1 MIKVYLPVGIQACG
15 KSTWSKEEVRKDPEG
30 TVRICR
36 DDLRNMMNGCHFS
49 DGNEK
54 LITAARDAIFVHA
67 LKRGKNVILDETNLN
82 PRNFQDACRI
92 VRSVGVEAM
101 VMEKPFYIEL
111 EDALERNSKR
121 EGTARIPDDVVK
133 EFWKKSGGKQHKFY
147 KPKVEVIQPSLLM
160 ENEGLVT
167 QDIGLPKAIICDLDG
182 TISLF
187 NTKERKF
194 YPQAHTRDP
203 YNAVNCDQDSPNP
216 AVVAVVEAFYNIGHK
231 IIFASG
237 REDCYRPQTELF
249 LNTYTKVKDYSLVM
263 RKTGDQ
269 RKDSIIKK
277 EIFDQHIKDKYYVE
291 FILDDRTQVCELWRN
306 QLGLPCFQ
314 VNWGDF

>member
-36 DDLRNMMNGCHFS
+36 DDLRNMMNGYHFS

-101 VMEKPFYIEL
+101 VMEKPFYVEL
-111 EDALERNSKR
+111 EEALERNSKR
-121 EGTARIPDDVVK
+121 EGTARIPDDVIRT
-133 EFWKKSGGKQHKFY
+133 FWKKSGGKQHKFY
-147 KPKVEVIQPSLLM
+147 NPKVEVIQPGHDDVEAIAVEQNPNL
-160 ENEGLVT
+160 E
-167 QDIGLPKAIICDLDG
+167 KAIICDLDG

-187 NTKERKF
+187 NTRERKLH
-194 YPQAHTRDP
+194 PGAHVRSP
-203 YNAVNCDQDSPNP
+203 YDASNCDQDSPNVP
-216 AVVAVVEAFYNIGHK
+216 VIEVVNNFYEKGYK
-231 IIFASG
+231 IIFCSG
-237 REDCYRPQTELF
+237 REDMYRPQTETF
-249 LNTYTKVKDYSLVM
+249 LNTYTNVKYSLFM

-277 EIFDQHIKDKYYVE
+277 EIFEADIKDKYNILFV
-291 FILDDRTQVCELWRN
+291 LDDRSSVVDLWRSI
-306 QLGLPCFQ
+306 GLTCFQ
-314 VNWGDF
+314 VAPGNF